1 MLKMHKKG
9 CWRLN
14 KRYKRQDWN
23 INKCGISNA
32 TWQSDLYSKYI
43 TEYSVEDSIP
53 PPFGMDLEQSI
64 KTKTI
69 SGQTGF
75 KWTVHLKWAT
85 KSNCSINKWQ
95 SNYLT
100 LTVKKE
106 QFEMVNKNARSK
118 VAQTHTHRSVN
129 YINKMFIYVICGN
142 NIELN

>member
-1 MLKMHKKG
+1 MHKKG

-100 LTVKKE
+100 LTVKKYSLKWWIK
-106 QFEMVNKNARSK
+106 MHGSK
-118 VAQTHTHRSVN
+118 THKHTHIVRLTTLTRCLFMLCVETTSN
-129 YINKMFIYVICGN
+129 
-142 NIELN
+142 